1 MKKILFTLLLIA
13 PLTKSETIELT
24 CDGIYPFYLKYNTHT
39 DEGNIKLLT
48 NLDEILVPLPIK
60 ILEKTK
66 IYKLIKTD
74 DYLRFDLR
82 KNRVLYVQSIYVNRK
97 NLKFHYQFSNE
108 LHHFGNCIEG
118 KASLPPNQI

>member
-1 MKKILFTLLLIA
+1 MKKIIVTLLLIA

-24 CDGIYPFYLKYNTHT
+24 CDGIYPFYLKYNSLT
-39 DEGNIKLLT
+39 DEGNIELLT

-60 ILEKTK
+60 ILGKTK

-82 KNRVLYVQSIYVNRK
+82 KNRLLYVQSIYINRK
-97 NLKFHYQFSNE
+97 NMKFHYQFSNE

-118 KASLPPNQI
+118 KVSLQANKI